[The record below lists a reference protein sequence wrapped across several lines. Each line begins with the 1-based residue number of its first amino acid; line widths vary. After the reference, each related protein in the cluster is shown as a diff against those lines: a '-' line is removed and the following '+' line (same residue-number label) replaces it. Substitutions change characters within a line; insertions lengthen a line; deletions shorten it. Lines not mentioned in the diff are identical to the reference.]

1 MLHRLLSDPDDCPL
15 LGCDPFDKDGITNRI
30 VHHTISNKIGSGC
43 HWIIER
49 RDLRIPIGFC
59 DVHLPADHMQC
70 LRFCDISFGLDK
82 IHRRMGYMHETLGA
96 CITHLFRGAHMRRIE
111 ANVNPSNQA
120 SSQLLEKLGF
130 QLEGMQRQKW
140 YWGGIPQDVLSYAL
154 ISSRLKPS

>member
-1 MLHRLLSDPDDCPL
+1 
-15 LGCDPFDKDGITNRI
+15 
-30 VHHTISNKIGSGC
+30 
-43 HWIIER
+43 
-49 RDLRIPIGFC
+49 
-59 DVHLPADHMQC
+59 
-70 LRFCDISFGLDK
+70 
-82 IHRRMGYMHETLGA
+82 
-96 CITHLFRGAHMRRIE
+96 MRRIE